1 MNDKY
6 NNFKRISE
14 NRVSKILTL
23 LDQMKNLK
31 NTSFYEYSNDDI
43 IKIFDAIEKEV
54 NSTKKELLD
63 SNDKKSKRFIL

>member
-1 MNDKY
+1 
-6 NNFKRISE
+6 
-14 NRVSKILTL
+14 
-23 LDQMKNLK
+23 MKNLK

-63 SNDKKSKRFIL
+63 SNDKKSKRFILWFLIENYLILKK